1 MKCWEVWPPIFPF
14 FWKGRLPEK
23 DWLIVP
29 FQKLN
34 SFLFCNFTR
43 LCLSIGMI
51 PAFDLYSLIV
61 PLTTHQPNQPSWN
74 FLGEKPSKIWRF
86 RNSSPGFFELVMR
99 YKLAKRD
106 KKQQNCF
113 ISIWLCHKNTALTIG
128 TAEVYFFVRHDPL
141 WPCRPTSCASG
152 TPLGLALEPLGPCR
166 PTPWQPLPT
175 LIVKSC
181 FGNAQIDGTTPRM
194 VPP

>member
-1 MKCWEVWPPIFPF
+1 MQIAESVIKLSSEMFCHNDTKNVICHSCAVEIFNSGIELKCWEVWPPIFPF

-74 FLGEKPSKIWRF
+74 FWGEIPSKIWRF
-86 RNSSPGFFELVMR
+86 RNSTPGFFEPVR
-99 YKLAKRD
+99 DCSFITQYKFGVPRD
-106 KKQQNCF
+106 PSHPICN
-113 ISIWLCHKNTALTIG
+113 IVINWD
-128 TAEVYFFVRHDPL
+128 DP
-141 WPCRPTSCASG
+141 PP
-152 TPLGLALEPLGPCR
+152 
-166 PTPWQPLPT
+166 PLP
-175 LIVKSC
+175 
-181 FGNAQIDGTTPRM
+181 PHM
-194 VPP
+194 